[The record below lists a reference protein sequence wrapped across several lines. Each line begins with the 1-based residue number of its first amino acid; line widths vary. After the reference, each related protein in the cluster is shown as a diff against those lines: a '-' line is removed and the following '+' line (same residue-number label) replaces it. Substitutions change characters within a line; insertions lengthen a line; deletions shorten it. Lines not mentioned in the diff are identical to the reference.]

1 MDFMQLQRKTK
12 IFLTEPHPDNRRLLL
27 LKFFFNE
34 PITGGNL
41 YGVKLP
47 PDFAYTTFEFVSKP
61 EEADFLLA
69 PADVR
74 VRDAVTEA
82 YLSQLK
88 DLSRLHKKKVVIFI
102 GGDLAY
108 TMRIPEE
115 EFLVCIGSQYKSALL
130 PNEIIVPPFTEDIW
144 YEIPPEK
151 RLFRNKDSKPT
162 VGFCGWAGYATLRT
176 SVVSRLRNL
185 KFSLLEKMFPGRT
198 YGARIKG
205 VAFRVKAMEI
215 LSESD
220 KVKTNFTIRNSYS
233 GNVKTIGLSPEKARA
248 EYIDS
253 ILNSDLTLAPKGDG
267 NYSIR
272 FYEVLSLGRLPL
284 FIDTDSELPFEKL
297 GIYKK
302 IVFRLSYKQIDA
314 VADFVAAHYEEIS
327 QGEYVAI
334 QDQARTVYR
343 DYLRYDSFFNRLF
356 GEVIFEYVKTSD
368 APHKAIQVE

>member
-1 MDFMQLQRKTK
+1 MQLQRKTK

-61 EEADFLLA
+61 EEADFFLA

-74 VRDAVTEA
+74 VRDTVTEA
-82 YLSQLK
+82 YLTQLK

-151 RLFRNKDSKPT
+151 RLFRNKDAKPT

-215 LSESD
+215 LSESE

-233 GNVKTIGLSPEKARA
+233 GNVKTIGLSPKKARA

-297 GIYKK
+297 GIYGK

-314 VADFVAAHYEEIS
+314 VADFVASHYEEIS

-368 APHKAIQVE
+368 VPHKAIQVEQ